1 MFVQTGFL
9 TLALSLFSTV
19 ASASDAEIVSFE
31 AELLP
36 ILKARC
42 AVCHMTGEE
51 PGAMAL
57 TPTRPGQRWWRRSG
71 GSGKYVAGSAGDPQ
85 ASYLLHKLWV
95 VIVRSGAPA
104 PRMPMHQPALKQLRY
119 CNSSNG

>member
-1 MFVQTGFL
+1 MSALCLLQTGFL

-42 AVCHMTGEE
+42 AVCHMTGQE

-57 TPTRPGQRWWRRSG
+57 TPDKAWSALVAQSCLLYTSPSPRDRSL
-71 GSGKYVAGSAGDPQ
+71 S
-85 ASYLLHKLWV
+85 
-95 VIVRSGAPA
+95 
-104 PRMPMHQPALKQLRY
+104 RMP
-119 CNSSNG
+119 SSA